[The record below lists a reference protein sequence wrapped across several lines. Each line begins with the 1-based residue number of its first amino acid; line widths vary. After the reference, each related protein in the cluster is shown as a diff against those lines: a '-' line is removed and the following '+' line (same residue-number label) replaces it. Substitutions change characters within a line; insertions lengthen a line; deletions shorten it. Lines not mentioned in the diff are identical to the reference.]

1 MQRLNMITIY
11 NLHNTQM
18 KHSLLKMFRLD
29 GLGWVLNVNVK
40 INILIRK
47 ARLHFKY
54 MITNTLQLS
63 IHTSM
68 NTFIDSNLERL
79 RSKTF

>member
-40 INILIRK
+40 MNILNRK
-47 ARLHFKY
+47 AHLH
-54 MITNTLQLS
+54 
-63 IHTSM
+63 
-68 NTFIDSNLERL
+68 
-79 RSKTF
+79 SKRFFV